1 MIAGMPQSSIF
12 AAQLYDENCERHPCV
27 RGFSRTDGVEASLQN
42 LEPQAQNHRSV
53 LPCFLHKA
61 FVGLYIDRV
70 LHIEFVSCAVFLQS
84 IAELMRALVRKA
96 EVVVR
101 CSIIRV

>member
-1 MIAGMPQSSIF
+1 MIAGMQLFSVF
-12 AAQLYDENCERHPCV
+12 AAQLPDENSEQHPYV
-27 RGFSRTDGVEASLQN
+27 SGFSRTDGVEASLQN

-53 LPCFLHKA
+53 LPYFLHKV
-61 FVGLYIDRV
+61 FVSLYIDRV
-70 LHIEFVSCAVFLQS
+70 LHIKLVSCAVLLQS
-84 IAELMRALVRKA
+84 IAEVMRVLVRKA